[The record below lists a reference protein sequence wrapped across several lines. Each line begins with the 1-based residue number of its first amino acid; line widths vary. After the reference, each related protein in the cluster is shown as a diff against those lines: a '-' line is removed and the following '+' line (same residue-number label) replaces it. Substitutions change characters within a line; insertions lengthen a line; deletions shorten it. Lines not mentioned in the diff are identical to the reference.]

1 MNEDRRRE
9 IGLFRY
15 TLIRDA
21 ADEGCRKLSVAGS
34 FAHSPVVSMS
44 GPMGSWSASRAARWM
59 NGFVLTVV
67 AGLTPCFPG

>member
-1 MNEDRRRE
+1 VNEDRRRE

-21 ADEGCRKLSVAGS
+21 ADE
-34 FAHSPVVSMS
+34 